1 MIVMIVM
8 LVSGLGYS
16 YHHLSSSSSSRSI
29 SSRIAS
35 YSRSSSCRG
44 IACSSSISSRNS
56 INSISRS
63 RVSISM
69 RSSQYQS
76 QSALHAMFETSSP
89 QASETTSLN
98 SLNRLVVRTN
108 WISWWFQIIL
118 SVISGVI
125 LTFANT
131 VRKGGGIQSLW
142 GSGFAFSTIGV
153 ILSFVN
159 AIWTWNFTRLSR
171 RISLKKIDDI
181 KIKPTIIKYCQIS
194 VFLSLIGMLITL
206 IGAEQI
212 VGTLASK
219 VLSVNSGFAVP
230 MLSSG
235 LTSPNTLQALDIFL
249 VQANTN
255 VLVAHFVPLLTN
267 IWLQTQV
274 TPSVPTTTSVPT
286 SSSSSS
292 SPNET

>member
-1 MIVMIVM
+1 MFE
-8 LVSGLGYS
+8 
-16 YHHLSSSSSSRSI
+16 SSSSPL
-29 SSRIAS
+29 
-35 YSRSSSCRG
+35 
-44 IACSSSISSRNS
+44 
-56 INSISRS
+56 
-63 RVSISM
+63 V
-69 RSSQYQS
+69 
-76 QSALHAMFETSSP
+76 
-89 QASETTSLN
+89 SETTSLN
-98 SLNRLVVRTN
+98 SLNRLVVRAN
-108 WISWWFQIIL
+108 WISWWFQIVL

-171 RISLKKIDDI
+171 RISLKKINDDR
-181 KIKPTIIKYCQIS
+181 IKPTITKYCQIS
-194 VFLSLIGMLITL
+194 VVVSLIGMLITL

-230 MLSSG
+230 MLTSSG
-235 LTSPNTLQALDIFL
+235 LASSSTLQALDIFL

-274 TPSVPTTTSVPT
+274 TPSSSSPIPTTTT
-286 SSSSSS
+286 SSSSS
-292 SPNET
+292 NET